1 VSSCQKNGHICP
13 NLPKKLPQLQ
23 MAEDCLLC
31 QAKPIRLPFLIAWS
45 IAFSNVVKKKL
56 HFPTIPPDI
65 FSPQKKRAS
74 SFNGGRQK
82 GSHLCGVAKFKPSGE
97 SHGDFLKLTKKHH
110 RNPTFPPISPFLFF
124 PSILVK
130 TLKFCFSYF
139 SYSDICDT
147 RT

>member
-97 SHGDFLKLTKKHH
+97 SHGDFFKVNKK
-110 RNPTFPPISPFLFF
+110 TSPESNFSPSFSFSLFSLY
-124 PSILVK
+124 PSKNAKIL
-130 TLKFCFSYF
+130 F
-139 SYSDICDT
+139 
-147 RT
+147 